1 MFEGPDPC
9 YWCAHGYAVINVDVR
24 GAFSSE
30 GDIAFWGRQDGRD
43 GYDLIEWL
51 GRQTWCNRKVGL
63 TGNSWLAISQWFIA
77 AEQPPNLAAIAP
89 WEGWT
94 DLYRCDVV
102 RGGIPDIGFNEHMLE
117 LFAGGG
123 RVEDVPGMVRRYPL
137 MNSYWKDKIPSLSN
151 IQVPAYVVGSWTNLI
166 HGIGTLAGFRQISSA
181 SKWLRVHNSHEW
193 TDYYRSVDDLRCFFD
208 CFLKDIDNGW
218 KSTPRVRLAVLDPGG
233 RDVANRAEADFPLAR
248 TQYRS
253 LHLNAENGKLQTQ
266 AAVKQS
272 QVSYRSDHPKDKL
285 SFTYRFPQDTELTG
299 YFALRL
305 WVEAPDAADMDIYVE
320 VRKLSRFGRRG
331 LSRNI
336 VPPNPV
342 IAWVLEQLYRL
353 GKAKFGMMFFSGAAI
368 WYTAVHTD
376 ASSIGNLPPAFV
388 AIGQGQVAGVPI
400 SLLVA
405 AAVAIVAHLILN
417 RTVFGRWLYAV
428 GTNARAAEISGVP
441 VRRAVMWAFIISGL
455 CAAVSSILY
464 TGRLETGTPVLGQ
477 RILLDVVGAA
487 VIGGVSLF
495 GGKGKI
501 LWTLFG
507 VLFLAVIDKS
517 LQLLGLSL
525 FSVFAIKG
533 GVILLAAVIDALR
546 HRLLVRR

>member
-1 MFEGPDPC
+1 MSALDTPAVGKRENGPFAWLRQGAERLLLSQ
-9 YWCAHGYAVINVDVR
+9 YLVLILTAIYFLAVWPIVP
-24 GAFSSE
+24 E
-30 GDIAFWGRQDGRD
+30 
-43 GYDLIEWL
+43 
-51 GRQTWCNRKVGL
+51 
-63 TGNSWLAISQWFIA
+63 IA
-77 AEQPPNLAAIAP
+77 ARDTLLDILTAMMPLLVVAVGQTFVLIVAGIDLAAPSILAMAS
-89 WEGWT
+89 
-94 DLYRCDVV
+94 VV
-102 RGGIPDIGFNEHMLE
+102 GASVMTGD
-117 LFAGGG
+117 AGYLGHSWAA
-123 RVEDVPGMVRRYPL
+123 VPGGVLAFILVGGAIGWLNGVCTAR
-137 MNSYWKDKIPSLSN
+137 LSMPPF
-151 IQVPAYVVGSWTNLI
+151 IV
-166 HGIGTLAGFRQISSA
+166 TL
-181 SKWLRVHNSHEW
+181 
-193 TDYYRSVDDLRCFFD
+193 T
-208 CFLKDIDNGW
+208 
-218 KSTPRVRLAVLDPGG
+218 T
-233 RDVANRAEADFPLAR
+233 
-248 TQYRS
+248 
-253 LHLNAENGKLQTQ
+253 
-266 AAVKQS
+266 
-272 QVSYRSDHPKDKL
+272 
-285 SFTYRFPQDTELTG
+285 
-299 YFALRL
+299 
-305 WVEAPDAADMDIYVE
+305 
-320 VRKLSRFGRRG
+320 
-331 LSRNI
+331 
-336 VPPNPV
+336 
-342 IAWVLEQLYRL
+342 
-353 GKAKFGMMFFSGAAI
+353 MMFFSGAAI

-501 LWTLFG
+501 LWTVFG